1 MFSRKLIA
9 ALAIAACLLIS
20 GGYAQTISGA
30 SSVSLGALTQSSF
43 SGLGTTGPYSIG
55 SMATKVPSVDSLPA
69 NSSPINGPSVNAT
82 MVNVSSINRPPA
94 KALQTPAAINLSN
107 YASDRRN
114 KNLTGYTN
122 IMYPIAESA
131 GFTASAAGGGGC
143 NCGGG

>member
-1 MFSRKLIA
+1 MFSRNLIA
-9 ALAIAACLLIS
+9 ALAIAACACLLIS
-20 GGYAQTISGA
+20 GGYGQTISGA

-69 NSSPINGPSVNAT
+69 NSSSINAT
-82 MVNVSSINRPPA
+82 MVNVSSINRPSA
-94 KALQTPAAINLSN
+94 KALQTPAVINLSN